1 MADKKI
7 NIPRKRLRKMIRGPL
22 FWIVLALILVVAFG
36 RISSKGATYTQV
48 DTSTVLAEISQDQV
62 ESALVIDKDQKIQI
76 VLKSG
81 DSFNGATHL
90 VASYVANE
98 EQQIT
103 ELLTSNP
110 PSKTWN
116 VKVPTTSFLE
126 SLLFSFAPFLL
137 IGFLLLL
144 FMSNSQGGN
153 RIFSFGRS
161 KAKLQS
167 KRVQRTPLQMWL
179 APMRRL
185 QNSVK

>member
-7 NIPRKRLRKMIRGPL
+7 NIPKKRLRKMIRGPL
-22 FWIVLALILVVAFG
+22 FWIVLALILVVSFG

-48 DTSTVLAEISQDQV
+48 DTSTVLAEISQDKV

-76 VLKSG
+76 ILKSG

-90 VASYVANE
+90 QASYVANE

-116 VKVPTTSFLE
+116 VKVPTTSLLE

-161 KAKLQS
+161 TAKLQS
-167 KRVQRTPLQMWL
+167 KESPKNTFADVAGADEAFAELR
-179 APMRRL
+179 
-185 QNSVK
+185 